1 MDKEN
6 KILPRLSVNP
16 ARHQSVE
23 KIITWE
29 RYSRFLFCLENRN
42 WEPLPKMTHYAMY
55 RLGAWGEKS
64 HLEPFVKLENY
75 DFQKYN
81 SDKDGCTMN
90 KTSVTGLLDASTLPQ
105 PRT

>member
-1 MDKEN
+1 
-6 KILPRLSVNP
+6 
-16 ARHQSVE
+16 
-23 KIITWE
+23 
-29 RYSRFLFCLENRN
+29 
-42 WEPLPKMTHYAMY
+42 MY

-90 KTSVTGLLDASTLPQ
+90 KTSVTGLLDACTLPQ